1 MAGIADVVAHFAR
14 EIDEDADASA
24 AVGRGDE
31 QEIVGGVVGKP
42 VFAVLTLVGVVRLVV
57 PAALVE
63 APGNLAQAIDDVLL
77 LHDILPAIAV
87 RCQVRHGAGLG
98 GQVQHDALGGKR
110 LPDDKTL
117 YHKQSAPLR

>member
-63 APGNLAQAIDDVLL
+63 APGHLAQAIDDVLL
-77 LHDILPAIAV
+77 LHDHTASHHRPVSGKA
-87 RCQVRHGAGLG
+87 RGRSRRAGP
-98 GQVQHDALGGKR
+98 DALGGKR

>member
-63 APGNLAQAIDDVLL
+63 APGHLAQAIAMSFSCMTYCQ
-77 LHDILPAIAV
+77 PSPSGV
-87 RCQVRHGAGLG
+87 R
-98 GQVQHDALGGKR
+98 
-110 LPDDKTL
+110 
-117 YHKQSAPLR
+117 